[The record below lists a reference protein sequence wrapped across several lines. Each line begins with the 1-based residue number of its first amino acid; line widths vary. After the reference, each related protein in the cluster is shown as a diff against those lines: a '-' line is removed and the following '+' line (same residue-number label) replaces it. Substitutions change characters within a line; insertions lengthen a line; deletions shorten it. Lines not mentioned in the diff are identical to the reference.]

1 MKSTRTQTVMRL
13 GVHVS
18 IAGKLSQAVERA
30 EALGCNTMQ
39 IFSRSPRGWDAKP
52 FDPAELEKFRVLRKK
67 ADITPLSVHGS
78 YLINLAS
85 AVPSLYNKSVKA
97 FIEELERCDQ
107 LGAEYLVAHVGS
119 CAGSTEEDGMDIV
132 TRALNTVLK
141 GTRFK
146 TMILLENTARERGD
160 IGYRME
166 QIGQLLTRID
176 RHPQVGICLD
186 TCHLFAA
193 GYDISKPD
201 GVNQVADETEKHI
214 GLDRLRFI
222 HANDSK
228 KGLDCRVDRHQHIG
242 QGGIGIEG
250 FRAFVNHP
258 AFRDVPMVLETPKD
272 TPQDDP
278 RNLKTMRELALK

>member
-1 MKSTRTQTVMRL
+1 MRL

-30 EALGCNTMQ
+30 QDLGCDTMQ

-52 FDPAELEKFRVLRKK
+52 FDPEELERFRTLRTK
-67 ADITPLSVHGS
+67 AEIAPLAVHGS

-85 AVPSLYNKSVKA
+85 VVSTLYNRSVKA
-97 FIEELERCDQ
+97 FIEELKRCDQ

-119 CAGSTEEDGMDIV
+119 CTGSTEEEGMRRV
-132 TRALNTVLK
+132 AKALKTILK
-141 GTRFK
+141 QARFK
-146 TMILLENTARERGD
+146 TMILLENTAHERGE
-160 IGYRME
+160 IGYRIE
-166 QIGQLLTRID
+166 QIGQLLDELD
-176 RHPQVGICLD
+176 RHPQVGVCLD

-193 GYDISKPD
+193 GYNISKAD
-201 GVNQVADETEKHI
+201 GVNRVAEEVEKHI
-214 GLDRLRFI
+214 GLGRLRFI

-242 QGGIGIEG
+242 QGGIGLEG

-258 AFRDVPMVLETPKD
+258 VFREVPMVLETPKE
-272 TPQDDP
+272 TSQDDP
-278 RNLKTMRELALK
+278 RNLKIMRELGHR

>member
-1 MKSTRTQTVMRL
+1 MRL

-18 IAGKLSQAVERA
+18 IAGKLSQAVDRA
-30 EALGCNTMQ
+30 QDLGCNTMQ

-52 FDPAELEKFRVLRKK
+52 FDPEELVRFRELRKK
-67 ADITPLSVHGS
+67 AEITPLAVHGS

-85 AVPSLYNKSVKA
+85 IAPKLYNRSVKA
-97 FIEELERCDQ
+97 FIEELKRCDQ

-119 CAGSTEEDGMDIV
+119 CAGSTEEEGMRRVVKALKTILK
-132 TRALNTVLK
+132 RA
-141 GTRFK
+141 RFK
-146 TMILLENTARERGD
+146 TMILLENTARERGE
-160 IGYRME
+160 IGYSIE
-166 QIGQLLTRID
+166 QMGQLLD
-176 RHPQVGICLD
+176 QLDHHPQIGVCLD

-193 GYDISKPD
+193 GYDISKGD
-201 GVNQVADETEKHI
+201 GVNRVAAEVEKRI

-242 QGGIGIEG
+242 QGGIGLEG

-258 AFRDVPMVLETPKD
+258 AFRDVPMVLETPKE

-278 RNLKTMRELALK
+278 RNLKIMRELSRK

>member
-1 MKSTRTQTVMRL
+1 MICL
-13 GVHVS
+13 GVHIS

-30 EALGCNTMQ
+30 QDLGCSTMQ

-52 FDPAELEKFRVLRKK
+52 FDPEELKRFRDLRKK
-67 ADITPLSVHGS
+67 AGITPLAVHGS

-85 AVPSLYNKSVKA
+85 AKSALYNRSVKA
-97 FIEELERCDQ
+97 FIEELSRCDE

-119 CAGSTEEDGMDIV
+119 CTDSREEDGMERV
-132 TRALNTVLK
+132 AKALRRILK
-141 GTRFK
+141 PDRFK
-146 TMILLENTARERGD
+146 AMILLENTARERGD
-160 IGYRME
+160 IGYSIQQM
-166 QIGQLLTRID
+166 GKLLDTLE
-176 RHPQVGICLD
+176 RHPRVGVCLD

-193 GYDISKPD
+193 GYDISKTD
-201 GVNQVADETEKHI
+201 GVDRVAGEVKKYI

-242 QGGIGIEG
+242 RGGIGLEG

-258 AFRDVPMVLETPKD
+258 VFRNVPMVLETPKD

-278 RNLKTMRELALK
+278 RNLKIMRGLSRG

>member
-30 EALGCNTMQ
+30 QKLGCNTMQ

-52 FDPAELEKFRVLRKK
+52 FDTAELKRFRVLRKK
-67 ADITPLSVHGS
+67 AEITPLAVHGS

-85 AVPSLYNKSVKA
+85 SVPALYDRSVKA

-119 CAGSTEEDGMDIV
+119 CAGATEEDGLRRV
-132 TRALNTVLK
+132 AKALKTVLK
-141 GTRFK
+141 RARFK

-160 IGYRME
+160 IGYRIE
-166 QIGQLLTRID
+166 QIGQLLDQID
-176 RHPQVGICLD
+176 RHSQVGVCFD

-193 GYDISKPD
+193 GYDISRTD
-201 GVNQVADETEKHI
+201 GVNRVADELEKHI
-214 GLDRLRFI
+214 GMDRLRFI

-228 KGLDCRVDRHQHIG
+228 KGLGCRVDRHQHIG
-242 QGGIGIEG
+242 QGGIGLEG

-272 TPQDDP
+272 TPRMTP
-278 RNLKTMRELALK
+278 EILRS

>member
-1 MKSTRTQTVMRL
+1 MRL

-30 EALGCNTMQ
+30 QELGCNTMQ

-52 FDPAELEKFRVLRKK
+52 FDPEELARFREMRKK
-67 ADITPLSVHGS
+67 AEITPLAVHGS

-85 AVPSLYNKSVKA
+85 AVPALYNRSMKA
-97 FIEELERCDQ
+97 FIEELGRCDQ

-119 CAGSTEEDGMDIV
+119 CTGSEEEEGVRRVAKALKTILQ
-132 TRALNTVLK
+132 RA
-141 GTRFK
+141 RFR

-160 IGYRME
+160 IGYRIE
-166 QIGQLLTRID
+166 QIGQLLDRLE
-176 RHPQVGICLD
+176 RHPQVGVCLD

-193 GYDISKPD
+193 GYDISKAA
-201 GVNQVADETEKHI
+201 GVNRVADEIEKYI
-214 GLDRLRFI
+214 GLERLRFI

-242 QGGIGIEG
+242 MGGIGLEG
-250 FRAFVNHP
+250 IRAFVNHP

-272 TPQDDP
+272 TPRDDP
-278 RNLKTMRELALK
+278 KNLEIMRGLSGE

>member
-1 MKSTRTQTVMRL
+1 MMCL

-30 EALGCNTMQ
+30 QELGCNTMQ

-52 FDPAELEKFRVLRKK
+52 FDPEELVRFRELRKK
-67 ADITPLSVHGS
+67 AEITPLAVHGS

-85 AVPSLYNKSVKA
+85 RIPALYKRSVKA

-107 LGAEYLVAHVGS
+107 LGAEYIVAHVGS
-119 CAGSTEEDGMDIV
+119 CTDSTEEDGMRRV
-132 TRALNTVLK
+132 AEALKTVLK
-141 GTRFK
+141 RARFK
-146 TMILLENTARERGD
+146 TMILMENTAHERGD
-160 IGYRME
+160 IGYRIE
-166 QIGQLLTRID
+166 QIGQLLD
-176 RHPQVGICLD
+176 LLERHPQVGVCLD

-193 GYDISKPD
+193 GYDISKTD
-201 GVNQVADETEKHI
+201 GVDRVADEVEKHI

-242 QGGIGIEG
+242 QGGIGLEG

-258 AFRDVPMVLETPKD
+258 VFRDVPMVLETPKD
-272 TPQDDP
+272 SPEDDP
-278 RNLKTMRELALK
+278 RNLKIMRGLSRG

>member
-1 MKSTRTQTVMRL
+1 MHL

-30 EALGCNTMQ
+30 QDLGCDTMQ
-39 IFSRSPRGWDAKP
+39 IFSRSPRGWNAKP
-52 FDPAELEKFRVLRKK
+52 FDPEELARFRELRKK
-67 ADITPLSVHGS
+67 AEIAPLAVHGS

-85 AVPSLYNKSVKA
+85 VDQALHGRSVKA
-97 FIEELERCDQ
+97 FIEELRRCDQ

-119 CAGSTEEDGMDIV
+119 CTDSTEEDGMGRV
-132 TRALNTVLK
+132 VKALKTILK
-141 GTRFK
+141 QARFK
-146 TMILLENTARERGD
+146 TMILLENTAHERGE
-160 IGYRME
+160 IGYRIE
-166 QIGQLLTRID
+166 QIGQLLDDLD
-176 RHPQVGICLD
+176 RHPQVGVCLD

-193 GYDISKPD
+193 GYNISKAD
-201 GVNQVADETEKHI
+201 GVDRVAEEVEKRI

-242 QGGIGIEG
+242 QGGIGLEG

-258 AFRDVPMVLETPKD
+258 VFRDVPMVLETPKE

-278 RNLKTMRELALK
+278 RNLKIMRELSQK